1 MKAVALGA
9 FILSVFGLTVPA
21 MARFEFCL
29 LTQNGDIH
37 MCYSTLPSCQQ
48 NQQFF
53 PNSVCMAVQR

>member
-1 MKAVALGA
+1 MRATLLAVCG
-9 FILSVFGLTVPA
+9 LSFFGMTGPA
-21 MARFEFCL
+21 MARIEFCL
-29 LTQNGDIH
+29 YTQNGDIH